1 MATTTLRILL
11 TDDDEDDRMIF
22 KELLE
27 EMDIKTIVHT
37 ANNGRQ
43 LMEMLNNKSTPLPHL
58 LFLDLNMPHKDG
70 IACLKEIRS
79 NKDFDDITVA
89 IYSASDFQQDINET
103 FQNGANIYITK
114 PSNYKVLKKVLNKA
128 LSVTHLKLDTSFNRS
143 NFVLKI

>member
-1 MATTTLRILL
+1 MNTLRILL

-27 EMDIKTIVHT
+27 EMDIKTIVRT
-37 ANNGRQ
+37 VENGTQ
-43 LMEMLNNKSTPLPHL
+43 LMKLINNKSTPLPHL

-70 IACLKEIRS
+70 IACLKEIRT
-79 NKDFDDITVA
+79 NDAFDDITIA
-89 IYSASDFQQDINET
+89 IYSASNCQHDIDET

-128 LSVTHLKLDTSFNRS
+128 VSVTHLKLDTSFNRS